1 MHPIVFEIPDAVPFL
16 GGEPITSFG
25 IFMFFAF
32 LTGGYALR
40 AELGRVGYDPDKAWD
55 LIFVAVIGGIVGA
68 KLYFVFL
75 NYPRL
80 FEVGISY
87 VFSRGG
93 MVWYG
98 GFLLAT
104 AFVIWEI
111 RRSKLPLGRM
121 ADLIAP
127 PLAIGYAV
135 GRIGCLMVGDDYG
148 RPTSLP
154 WGMRFPEGT
163 PVSSVSNLESY
174 FGIQVDPA
182 LVEQY
187 GQIVPVH
194 PTQIYEIALSTLM
207 FAILLKLRPHGHT
220 WGWLF
225 MAWLAMAGMER
236 FIVEV
241 FRAKD
246 DRFFGFLTLA
256 QLISLS
262 LILVGI
268 MGLARLRAPTPGRSD
283 EGASPSA

>member
-1 MHPIVFEIPDAVPFL
+1 M
-16 GGEPITSFG
+16 S
-25 IFMFFAF
+25 FAF

-40 AELGRVGYDPDKAWD
+40 EELGRVGYDPDKAWD
-55 LIFVAVIGGIVGA
+55 LIFMAVIGGMLGA
-68 KLYFVFL
+68 KIYYVLL
-75 NYPRL
+75 NYPQLASEGIAFL
-80 FEVGISY
+80 FQRAGA
-87 VFSRGG
+87 
-93 MVWYG
+93 VWYG

-104 AFVIWEI
+104 AFVIWKI

-207 FAILLKLRPHGHT
+207 FVILLKLRPHGHT

-225 MAWLAMAGMER
+225 MAWLAMAGIER

-256 QLISLS
+256 QLISLT
-262 LILVGI
+262 LILVGVLG
-268 MGLARLRAPTPGRSD
+268 MTRLREPARGQSD
-283 EGASPSA
+283 GPVEMAE